1 MEKVKKIVLIG
12 ASGFVGSALLNEALN
27 RDLEVTAVVR
37 HPEKIKIENENLKV
51 VKADVSALDEVAAVC
66 KGADAV
72 ISAFNPGWNNPDIYD
87 ETIKVYLTII
97 DGVKKAGVNRFLMVG
112 GAGSLF
118 VAPGRLLMAEPD
130 VPKKL
135 LPGIRSL
142 AKVYTD
148 LLLPEKSVDWVFLSP
163 AANMAPGERTGKFRL
178 GKDDLIVDE
187 SGDSNIS
194 VEDFA
199 VAMIDELEQEKHHK
213 ERFTLGY

>member
-1 MEKVKKIVLIG
+1 MKKIVIIG
-12 ASGFVGSALLNEALN
+12 ATGYVGSAILKEALGRGHQVKAIV
-27 RDLEVTAVVR
+27 RDPSKLTLI
-37 HPEKIKIENENLKV
+37 HPHLKV
-51 VKADVSALDEVAAVC
+51 VGGSVTDTDFLSRELAKS
-66 KGADAV
+66 DAV
-72 ISAFNPGWNNPDIYD
+72 ISAFNPGWSNPNIYE
-87 ETIKVYLTII
+87 ETLEGYGSILCAVRNS
-97 DGVKKAGVNRFLMVG
+97 GVHRFLMVG
-112 GAGSLF
+112 GAGSLL
-118 VAPGRLLMAEPD
+118 VAPGRQLMDEPD

-135 LPGIRSL
+135 VPGIRGM

-178 GKDDLIVDE
+178 GKDELIVDE

-199 VAMIDELEQEKHHK
+199 VAMIDELEQEKHHQ

>member
-1 MEKVKKIVLIG
+1 MKKIVIIG
-12 ASGFVGSALLNEALN
+12 ATGYVGSAILKEALGRGHQVKAIV
-27 RDLEVTAVVR
+27 RDPSKLTLI
-37 HPEKIKIENENLKV
+37 HPHLKV
-51 VKADVSALDEVAAVC
+51 VGGNVTDTDFLSRELAKS
-66 KGADAV
+66 DAV
-72 ISAFNPGWNNPDIYD
+72 ISAFNPGWSNPNIYE
-87 ETIKVYLTII
+87 ETLEGYGSILCAVRNS
-97 DGVKKAGVNRFLMVG
+97 GVHRFLMVG
-112 GAGSLF
+112 GAGSLL
-118 VAPGRLLMAEPD
+118 VAPGRQLMDEPD

-135 LPGIRSL
+135 LPGIRGM

-178 GKDDLIVDE
+178 GKDELIVDD

-199 VAMIDELEQEKHHK
+199 VAMIDELEQEKHHQ

>member
-1 MEKVKKIVLIG
+1 MKKIVIIG
-12 ASGFVGSALLNEALN
+12 ATGYVGSAILKEALGRGHQVKAIV
-27 RDLEVTAVVR
+27 RDPSKLTLI
-37 HPEKIKIENENLKV
+37 HPHLKV
-51 VKADVSALDEVAAVC
+51 VGGSVTDTDFLSRELAKS
-66 KGADAV
+66 DAV
-72 ISAFNPGWNNPDIYD
+72 ISAFNPGWSNPNIYE
-87 ETIKVYLTII
+87 ETLEGYGSILCAVRNS
-97 DGVKKAGVNRFLMVG
+97 GVHRFLMVG
-112 GAGSLF
+112 GPGSLL
-118 VAPGRLLMAEPD
+118 VAPGRQLMDEPD

-135 LPGIRSL
+135 LPGIRGM

-178 GKDDLIVDE
+178 GKDELIVDE

-199 VAMIDELEQEKHHK
+199 VAMIDELEQEKHHQ

>member
-1 MEKVKKIVLIG
+1 MKKIVIIG
-12 ASGFVGSALLNEALN
+12 ATGYVGSAILKEALGRGHQVKAIV
-27 RDLEVTAVVR
+27 RDPSKLTLI
-37 HPEKIKIENENLKV
+37 HPHLKV
-51 VKADVSALDEVAAVC
+51 VGGNVTDTDFLSRELAKS
-66 KGADAV
+66 DAV
-72 ISAFNPGWNNPDIYD
+72 ISAFNPGWSNPNIYE
-87 ETIKVYLTII
+87 ETLEGYGSILCAVRNS
-97 DGVKKAGVNRFLMVG
+97 GVHRFLMVG
-112 GAGSLF
+112 GAGSLL
-118 VAPGRLLMAEPD
+118 VAPGRQLMNEPD

-135 LPGIRSL
+135 LPGIRGM

-178 GKDDLIVDE
+178 GKDELIVDE

-199 VAMIDELEQEKHHK
+199 VAMIDELEQEKHHQ

>member
-1 MEKVKKIVLIG
+1 MKKIVIIG
-12 ASGFVGSALLNEALN
+12 ATGYVGSAILKEALGRGHQVKAIV
-27 RDLEVTAVVR
+27 RDPSKLTLI
-37 HPEKIKIENENLKV
+37 HPHLKV
-51 VKADVSALDEVAAVC
+51 VGGSVTDTDFLSRELAKS
-66 KGADAV
+66 DAV
-72 ISAFNPGWNNPDIYD
+72 ISAFNPGWSNPNIYE
-87 ETIKVYLTII
+87 ETLEGYGSILCAVRNS
-97 DGVKKAGVNRFLMVG
+97 GVHRFLMVG
-112 GAGSLF
+112 GAGSLL
-118 VAPGRLLMAEPD
+118 VAPGRQLMDEPD

-135 LPGIRSL
+135 LTGIRGM

-178 GKDDLIVDE
+178 GKDELIVDE

-199 VAMIDELEQEKHHK
+199 VAMIDELEQEKHHQ

>member
-1 MEKVKKIVLIG
+1 MKKIVIIG
-12 ASGFVGSALLNEALN
+12 ATGYVGSAILKEALGRGHQVKAIV
-27 RDLEVTAVVR
+27 RDPSKLTLI
-37 HPEKIKIENENLKV
+37 HPHLKV
-51 VKADVSALDEVAAVC
+51 VGGNVTDTDFLSRELAKS
-66 KGADAV
+66 DAV
-72 ISAFNPGWNNPDIYD
+72 ISSFNPGWSNPNIYE
-87 ETIKVYLTII
+87 ETLEGYGSILCAVRNS
-97 DGVKKAGVNRFLMVG
+97 GVHRFLMVG
-112 GAGSLF
+112 GAGSLL
-118 VAPGRLLMAEPD
+118 VAPGRLLMDEPD

-135 LPGIRSL
+135 LLGIRGM

-178 GKDDLIVDE
+178 GKDELIVDE

-199 VAMIDELEQEKHHK
+199 VAMIDELEQEKHHQ

>member
-1 MEKVKKIVLIG
+1 MKKIVIIG
-12 ASGFVGSALLNEALN
+12 ATGYVGSAILKEALGRGHQVKAIV
-27 RDLEVTAVVR
+27 RDPSKLTLI
-37 HPEKIKIENENLKV
+37 HPHLKV
-51 VKADVSALDEVAAVC
+51 VGGSVTDTDFLSRELAKS
-66 KGADAV
+66 DAV
-72 ISAFNPGWNNPDIYD
+72 ISAFNPGWSNPHIYE
-87 ETIKVYLTII
+87 ETLEGYGSILCAVRNS
-97 DGVKKAGVNRFLMVG
+97 GVHRFLMVG
-112 GAGSLF
+112 GAGSLL
-118 VAPGRLLMAEPD
+118 VAPGRQLMDEPD

-135 LPGIRSL
+135 LPGIRGM

-178 GKDDLIVDE
+178 GKDELIVDE

-199 VAMIDELEQEKHHK
+199 VAMIDELEQEKHHQ

>member
-1 MEKVKKIVLIG
+1 MKKMVIIG
-12 ASGFVGSALLNEALN
+12 ATGYVGSAILKEALGRGPQVKAIV
-27 RDLEVTAVVR
+27 RDPSKLTLI
-37 HPEKIKIENENLKV
+37 HPHLKV
-51 VKADVSALDEVAAVC
+51 VGGNVTDTDFLSRELAKS
-66 KGADAV
+66 DAV
-72 ISAFNPGWNNPDIYD
+72 ISAFNPGWSNPHIYE
-87 ETIKVYLTII
+87 ETLEGYGSILCAVRNS
-97 DGVKKAGVNRFLMVG
+97 GVHRFLMVG
-112 GAGSLF
+112 GAGSLL
-118 VAPGRLLMAEPD
+118 VAPGRQLMDEPD

-135 LPGIRSL
+135 LPGIRGM

-178 GKDDLIVDE
+178 GKDELIVDE

-199 VAMIDELEQEKHHK
+199 VAMIDELEQEKHHQ

>member
-1 MEKVKKIVLIG
+1 MKKMVIIG
-12 ASGFVGSALLNEALN
+12 ATGYVGSAILKEALGRGHQVKAIV
-27 RDLEVTAVVR
+27 RDPSKLTLI
-37 HPEKIKIENENLKV
+37 HPHLKV
-51 VKADVSALDEVAAVC
+51 VGGNVTDTDFLSRELAKS
-66 KGADAV
+66 DAV
-72 ISAFNPGWNNPDIYD
+72 ISAFNPGWSNPNIYE
-87 ETIKVYLTII
+87 ETLEGYGSILCAVRNS
-97 DGVKKAGVNRFLMVG
+97 GVHRFLMVG
-112 GAGSLF
+112 GAGSLL
-118 VAPGRLLMAEPD
+118 VAPGRQLMDEPD

-135 LPGIRSL
+135 LPGIRGM

-178 GKDDLIVDE
+178 GKDELIVDE

-199 VAMIDELEQEKHHK
+199 VAMIDELEQEKHHQ

>member
-1 MEKVKKIVLIG
+1 MKKIVIIG
-12 ASGFVGSALLNEALN
+12 ATGYVGSAILKEALGRGHQVKAIV
-27 RDLEVTAVVR
+27 RDPSKLTLI
-37 HPEKIKIENENLKV
+37 HPHLKV
-51 VKADVSALDEVAAVC
+51 VGGSVTDTDFLSRELAKS
-66 KGADAV
+66 DAV
-72 ISAFNPGWNNPDIYD
+72 ISAFNPGWSNPNIYE
-87 ETIKVYLTII
+87 ETLEGYGSILCAVRNS
-97 DGVKKAGVNRFLMVG
+97 GVHRFLMVG
-112 GAGSLF
+112 GAGSLL
-118 VAPGRLLMAEPD
+118 VAPGRQLMDEPD

-135 LPGIRSL
+135 LPGIRGM

-178 GKDDLIVDE
+178 GKDELIVDE

-199 VAMIDELEQEKHHK
+199 VAMFDELEQEKHHQ

>member
-1 MEKVKKIVLIG
+1 MKKIVIIG
-12 ASGFVGSALLNEALN
+12 ATGYVGSAILKEALGRGHQVKAIV
-27 RDLEVTAVVR
+27 RDPSKLTLI
-37 HPEKIKIENENLKV
+37 HPHLKV
-51 VKADVSALDEVAAVC
+51 VGGNVTDTDFLSRELAKS
-66 KGADAV
+66 DAV
-72 ISAFNPGWNNPDIYD
+72 ISAFNPGWSNPNIYE
-87 ETIKVYLTII
+87 ETLEGYGSILCAVRNS
-97 DGVKKAGVNRFLMVG
+97 GVHRFLMVV
-112 GAGSLF
+112 GAGSLL
-118 VAPGRLLMAEPD
+118 VAPGRQLMDEPD

-135 LPGIRSL
+135 LPGIRGM

-178 GKDDLIVDE
+178 GKDELIVDE

-199 VAMIDELEQEKHHK
+199 VAMIDELEQEKHHQ

>member
-1 MEKVKKIVLIG
+1 MKKIVIIG
-12 ASGFVGSALLNEALN
+12 ATGYAGSAILKEALG
-27 RDLEVTAVVR
+27 RGHQVKAIVR
-37 HPEKIKIENENLKV
+37 NPSKLILTHPNLKV
-51 VKADVSALDEVAAVC
+51 VGGDVTDTDFLSRELA
-66 KGADAV
+66 KSDAV
-72 ISAFNPGWNNPDIYD
+72 ISAFNPGWSNPHIYE
-87 ETIKVYLTII
+87 ETLEGYGSILCAVRNS
-97 DGVKKAGVNRFLMVG
+97 GVHRFLMVG
-112 GAGSLF
+112 GAGSLL
-118 VAPGRLLMAEPD
+118 VAPGRQLMDEPD

-135 LPGIRSL
+135 LPGIRGM

-178 GKDDLIVDE
+178 GKDELIVDE

-199 VAMIDELEQEKHHK
+199 VAMIDELEQEKHHQ

>member
-1 MEKVKKIVLIG
+1 MKKIVIIG
-12 ASGFVGSALLNEALN
+12 ATGYVGSAILKEALGRGHQVKAIV
-27 RDLEVTAVVR
+27 RDPSKLTLI
-37 HPEKIKIENENLKV
+37 HPHLKV
-51 VKADVSALDEVAAVC
+51 VGGNVTDTDFLSRELAKS
-66 KGADAV
+66 DAV
-72 ISAFNPGWNNPDIYD
+72 ISAFNPGWSNPNIYE
-87 ETIKVYLTII
+87 ETLEGYGSILCAVRNS
-97 DGVKKAGVNRFLMVG
+97 DVHRFLMVG
-112 GAGSLF
+112 GAGSLL
-118 VAPGRLLMAEPD
+118 VAPGRQLMDEPD

-135 LPGIRSL
+135 LPGIRGI

-178 GKDDLIVDE
+178 GKDELIVDE

-199 VAMIDELEQEKHHK
+199 VAMIDELEQEKHHQ

>member
-1 MEKVKKIVLIG
+1 MKKIVIIG
-12 ASGFVGSALLNEALN
+12 ATGYVGSAILKEALGRGHQVKAIV
-27 RDLEVTAVVR
+27 RDPSKLTLI
-37 HPEKIKIENENLKV
+37 HPHLKV
-51 VKADVSALDEVAAVC
+51 VGGSVTDTDFLSRELAKS
-66 KGADAV
+66 DAV
-72 ISAFNPGWNNPDIYD
+72 ISAFNLGWSNPNIYE
-87 ETIKVYLTII
+87 ETLEGYGSILCAVRNS
-97 DGVKKAGVNRFLMVG
+97 GVHRFLMVG
-112 GAGSLF
+112 GAGSLL
-118 VAPGRLLMAEPD
+118 VAPGRQLMDEPD

-135 LPGIRSL
+135 LPGIRGM

-178 GKDDLIVDE
+178 GKDELIVDE

-199 VAMIDELEQEKHHK
+199 VAMIDELEQEKHHQ

>member
-1 MEKVKKIVLIG
+1 MKKIVIIG
-12 ASGFVGSALLNEALN
+12 ATGYVGSAILKEALGRGHQVKAIV
-27 RDLEVTAVVR
+27 RDPSKLTLI
-37 HPEKIKIENENLKV
+37 HPHLKV
-51 VKADVSALDEVAAVC
+51 VGGSVTDTDFLSRELAKS
-66 KGADAV
+66 DAV
-72 ISAFNPGWNNPDIYD
+72 ISAFNPGWSNPNIYE
-87 ETIKVYLTII
+87 ETLEGYGSILCAVRNS
-97 DGVKKAGVNRFLMVG
+97 GVHRFLMVG
-112 GAGSLF
+112 GAGSLL
-118 VAPGRLLMAEPD
+118 VAPGRQLMDEPD

-135 LPGIRSL
+135 LPGIRGM

-178 GKDDLIVDE
+178 GQDELIVDE

-199 VAMIDELEQEKHHK
+199 VAMIDELEQEKHHQ

>member
-1 MEKVKKIVLIG
+1 MKKIVIIG
-12 ASGFVGSALLNEALN
+12 ATGYVGSAILKEALGRGHQVKAIV
-27 RDLEVTAVVR
+27 RDPSKLTLI
-37 HPEKIKIENENLKV
+37 HPHLKV
-51 VKADVSALDEVAAVC
+51 VGGSVTDTDFLSRELAKS
-66 KGADAV
+66 DAV
-72 ISAFNPGWNNPDIYD
+72 ISAFNPGWSNPNIYE
-87 ETIKVYLTII
+87 ETLEGYGSILCAVRNS
-97 DGVKKAGVNRFLMVG
+97 GVHRFLMVG
-112 GAGSLF
+112 GAGSLL
-118 VAPGRLLMAEPD
+118 VAPGRQLMDEQD

-135 LPGIRSL
+135 LPGIRGM

-178 GKDDLIVDE
+178 GKDELIVDE

-199 VAMIDELEQEKHHK
+199 VAMIDELEQEKHHQ

>member
-1 MEKVKKIVLIG
+1 MKKIVIIG
-12 ASGFVGSALLNEALN
+12 ATGYVGSAILKEALGRGHQVKAIV
-27 RDLEVTAVVR
+27 RDPSKLTLI
-37 HPEKIKIENENLKV
+37 HPHLKV
-51 VKADVSALDEVAAVC
+51 VGGSVTDTDFLSRELAKS
-66 KGADAV
+66 DAV
-72 ISAFNPGWNNPDIYD
+72 ISAFNPGWSNPNIYE
-87 ETIKVYLTII
+87 ETLEGYGSILCAVRNS
-97 DGVKKAGVNRFLMVG
+97 GVHRFLMVG
-112 GAGSLF
+112 GAGSLL
-118 VAPGRLLMAEPD
+118 VAPGRQLMDEPD

-135 LPGIRSL
+135 LPGIRGM

-178 GKDDLIVDE
+178 GKDELIVDE

-199 VAMIDELEQEKHHK
+199 VAMIDELEQDKHHQ

>member
-1 MEKVKKIVLIG
+1 MKKIVIIG
-12 ASGFVGSALLNEALN
+12 ATGYVGSAILKEALGRGHQVKAIV
-27 RDLEVTAVVR
+27 RDPSKLTLI
-37 HPEKIKIENENLKV
+37 HPHLKV
-51 VKADVSALDEVAAVC
+51 VGGSVTDTDFLSRELAKS
-66 KGADAV
+66 DAV
-72 ISAFNPGWNNPDIYD
+72 ISAFNPGWSNPNIYE
-87 ETIKVYLTII
+87 ETLEGYGSVLCAVRNS
-97 DGVKKAGVNRFLMVG
+97 GVHRFLMVG
-112 GAGSLF
+112 GAGSLL
-118 VAPGRLLMAEPD
+118 VAPGRQLMDEPD

-135 LPGIRSL
+135 LPGIRGM

-178 GKDDLIVDE
+178 GKDELIVDE

-199 VAMIDELEQEKHHK
+199 VAMIDELEQEKHHQ

>member
-1 MEKVKKIVLIG
+1 MKKIVIIG
-12 ASGFVGSALLNEALN
+12 ATGSVGSAILKEALGRGHQVKAIV
-27 RDLEVTAVVR
+27 RDPSKLTLI
-37 HPEKIKIENENLKV
+37 HPHLKV
-51 VKADVSALDEVAAVC
+51 VGGSVTDTDFLSRELAKS
-66 KGADAV
+66 DAV
-72 ISAFNPGWNNPDIYD
+72 ISAFNPGWSNPNIYE
-87 ETIKVYLTII
+87 ETLEGYGSILCAVRNS
-97 DGVKKAGVNRFLMVG
+97 GVHRFLMVG
-112 GAGSLF
+112 GAGSLL
-118 VAPGRLLMAEPD
+118 VAPGRQLMDEPD

-135 LPGIRSL
+135 LPGIRGM

-178 GKDDLIVDE
+178 GKDELIVDE

-199 VAMIDELEQEKHHK
+199 VAMIDELEQEKHHQ

>member
-1 MEKVKKIVLIG
+1 MKKIVIIG
-12 ASGFVGSALLNEALN
+12 ATGYVGSAILKEALGRGHQVKAIV
-27 RDLEVTAVVR
+27 RDPSKLTLI
-37 HPEKIKIENENLKV
+37 HPHLKV
-51 VKADVSALDEVAAVC
+51 VGGSVTDTDFLSRELAKS
-66 KGADAV
+66 DAV
-72 ISAFNPGWNNPDIYD
+72 ISAFNPGWSNPNIYE
-87 ETIKVYLTII
+87 ETLEGYGSILCAVRNS
-97 DGVKKAGVNRFLMVG
+97 GVHRILMVG
-112 GAGSLF
+112 GAGSLS
-118 VAPGRLLMAEPD
+118 VAPGRQLMDEPD

-135 LPGIRSL
+135 LPGIRGM

-178 GKDDLIVDE
+178 GKDELIVDE

-199 VAMIDELEQEKHHK
+199 VAMIDELEQEKYHQ

>member
-1 MEKVKKIVLIG
+1 MKKIVIIG
-12 ASGFVGSALLNEALN
+12 ATGYVGSAILKEALGRGHQVKAIV
-27 RDLEVTAVVR
+27 RDPSKLTLI
-37 HPEKIKIENENLKV
+37 HPHLKV
-51 VKADVSALDEVAAVC
+51 VGGNVTDTDFLSRELAKS
-66 KGADAV
+66 DAV
-72 ISAFNPGWNNPDIYD
+72 ISAFNPRWSNPNFYE
-87 ETIKVYLTII
+87 ETLEGYGSILCAVRNS
-97 DGVKKAGVNRFLMVG
+97 GVHRFLMVG
-112 GAGSLF
+112 GAGSLL
-118 VAPGRLLMAEPD
+118 VAPGRQLMDEPD

-135 LPGIRSL
+135 LPGIRGM

-178 GKDDLIVDE
+178 GKDELIVDE

-199 VAMIDELEQEKHHK
+199 VAMIDELEQEKHHQ

>member
-1 MEKVKKIVLIG
+1 MKKIVIIG
-12 ASGFVGSALLNEALN
+12 ATGYVGSAILKEALGRGHQVKAIV
-27 RDLEVTAVVR
+27 RDPSKLTLI
-37 HPEKIKIENENLKV
+37 HPHLKV
-51 VKADVSALDEVAAVC
+51 VGGNVTDTDFLSRELAKS
-66 KGADAV
+66 DAV
-72 ISAFNPGWNNPDIYD
+72 ISAFNPGWSNPNIYE
-87 ETIKVYLTII
+87 ETLEGYGSILCAVRNS
-97 DGVKKAGVNRFLMVG
+97 GVHRFLMVG
-112 GAGSLF
+112 GAGSLL
-118 VAPGRLLMAEPD
+118 VAPGRLLMDEPD

-135 LPGIRSL
+135 LPGIRGM

-178 GKDDLIVDE
+178 GKDELIVDD

-199 VAMIDELEQEKHHK
+199 VAMIDELEQEKHHQ

>member
-1 MEKVKKIVLIG
+1 MKKIVIIG
-12 ASGFVGSALLNEALN
+12 ATGYVGSAILKEALGRGHQVKAIV
-27 RDLEVTAVVR
+27 RDPSKLTLI
-37 HPEKIKIENENLKV
+37 HPHLKV
-51 VKADVSALDEVAAVC
+51 VGGSVTDTDFLSRELAKS
-66 KGADAV
+66 DAV
-72 ISAFNPGWNNPDIYD
+72 ISAFNPGWSNPNIYE
-87 ETIKVYLTII
+87 ETLEGYGSILCAVRNS
-97 DGVKKAGVNRFLMVG
+97 GVHRFLMVG
-112 GAGSLF
+112 GAGSLL
-118 VAPGRLLMAEPD
+118 VAPGCQLMDEPD

-135 LPGIRSL
+135 LPGIRGM

-178 GKDDLIVDE
+178 GKDELIVDE

-199 VAMIDELEQEKHHK
+199 VAMIDELEQEKHHQ